1 MCSAIIAVIATT
13 HATGAPVPRKDIIG
27 KASLVYWPLP
37 DIHVLPNWS
46 GVFANIPSAP

>member
-1 MCSAIIAVIATT
+1 
-13 HATGAPVPRKDIIG
+13 VPRKDIIG

-46 GVFANIPSAP
+46 GVFANIPSVP